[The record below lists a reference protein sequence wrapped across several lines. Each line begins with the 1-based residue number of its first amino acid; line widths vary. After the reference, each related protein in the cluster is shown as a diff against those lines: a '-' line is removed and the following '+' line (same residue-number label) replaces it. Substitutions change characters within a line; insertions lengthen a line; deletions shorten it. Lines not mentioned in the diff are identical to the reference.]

1 MLKGTVKW
9 FNNAKGFGFIIPDEG
24 GDDVFA
30 HYSAISMS
38 GYKTLKPGQ
47 KVSYTAEDTSN
58 GQHAIEIK
66 LNPAQA
72 DDAAANL
79 LQIASQFQ
87 HNPPAS
93 LSVVVGK
100 SGTAYRRPDGVYV
113 LPLTVLKP

>member
-58 GQHAIEIK
+58 GQHAIEIEPEEENIAEQTGIK
-66 LNPAQA
+66 RGELSI
-72 DDAAANL
+72 AA
-79 LQIASQFQ
+79 
-87 HNPPAS
+87 
-93 LSVVVGK
+93 
-100 SGTAYRRPDGVYV
+100 
-113 LPLTVLKP
+113 

>member
-47 KVSYTAEDTSN
+47 KVSYTAEE
-58 GQHAIEIK
+58 HAIEIK
-66 LNPAQA
+66 PEEEN
-72 DDAAANL
+72 
-79 LQIASQFQ
+79 IAEQT
-87 HNPPAS
+87 
-93 LSVVVGK
+93 GIK
-100 SGTAYRRPDGVYV
+100 SGELSIAA
-113 LPLTVLKP
+113 

>member
-58 GQHAIEIK
+58 GQHAIEIEPEED
-66 LNPAQA
+66 N
-72 DDAAANL
+72 
-79 LQIASQFQ
+79 IAEQT
-87 HNPPAS
+87 
-93 LSVVVGK
+93 GIK
-100 SGTAYRRPDGVYV
+100 SGELSIAA
-113 LPLTVLKP
+113 

>member
-24 GDDVFA
+24 GEDVFA

-58 GQHAIEIK
+58 GQHAIEIEPEEE
-66 LNPAQA
+66 N
-72 DDAAANL
+72 
-79 LQIASQFQ
+79 IAEQT
-87 HNPPAS
+87 
-93 LSVVVGK
+93 GIK
-100 SGTAYRRPDGVYV
+100 SGELSIAA
-113 LPLTVLKP
+113 

>member
-66 LNPAQA
+66 PEEEN
-72 DDAAANL
+72 
-79 LQIASQFQ
+79 IAEQTEI
-87 HNPPAS
+87 
-93 LSVVVGK
+93 K
-100 SGTAYRRPDGVYV
+100 SGELSIAA
-113 LPLTVLKP
+113 

>member
-58 GQHAIEIK
+58 GQHAIEIEPEEE
-66 LNPAQA
+66 N
-72 DDAAANL
+72 
-79 LQIASQFQ
+79 IAEQT
-87 HNPPAS
+87 
-93 LSVVVGK
+93 GIK
-100 SGTAYRRPDGVYV
+100 SGELSIAA
-113 LPLTVLKP
+113 